1 MKVTSA
7 SFLMGEARRILAL
20 YHDPSENLAD
30 TKSPLFEMKPNAA
43 VANLWCIE
51 NSCTRFSSEVMPATL
66 GN

>member
-7 SFLMGEARRILAL
+7 SFLIGEARRILAR

-30 TKSPLFEMKPNAA
+30 TKSPPFGMKPDAA
-43 VANLWCIE
+43 AADLWCIE
-51 NSCTRFSSEVMPATL
+51 NSRMSFSSEAMPAML